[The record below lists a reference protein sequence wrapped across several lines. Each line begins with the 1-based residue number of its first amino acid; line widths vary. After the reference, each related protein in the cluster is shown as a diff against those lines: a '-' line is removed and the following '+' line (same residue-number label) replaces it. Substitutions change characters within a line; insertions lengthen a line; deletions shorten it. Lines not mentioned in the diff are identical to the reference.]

1 MKEIETAA
9 ELVQTLATN
18 LSTLNRDTRESRP
31 MPVITPGVES
41 MEVFTGELRRSDL
54 AHLAEA
60 VAIAHRGESKGDDAG
75 FSLTEAARFKHDSR
89 VMKDFYAVASISSNA
104 SLLDIPAKV
113 KNGEYK
119 VGVRIGEIVVTLY
132 GLIFEAEEMGF
143 AGTEAIGCRAQT
155 LSEQKGIGENH
166 LDFVLSPMME
176 KMRSDFLSTHRLPQ
190 TKMAR

>member
-60 VAIAHRGESKGDDAG
+60 VAIAH
-75 FSLTEAARFKHDSR
+75 KHDSR

-143 AGTEAIGCRAQT
+143 AGTEAIGYRAQT